1 MGNPD
6 FAFPSLDALINSRH
20 HVVAV
25 VPSPDKPQGR
35 GRILSGLPVRKRA
48 SALGLKLIQPFSI
61 NDPKFF
67 NELVD
72 INADIY
78 VVVAFK
84 ILPQSIIQIPKFGSI
99 NLHPSYLPKYR
110 GAAPIQHALING
122 ENSTG
127 ITTFLLSKGVD
138 TGNILLNAPLVI
150 FPNDNS
156 GNLSKRASFIG
167 ADLISRTV
175 NLMASGFDS
184 GKSQDNNRVSYA
196 PKINSSD
203 QRIDWTRTNV
213 EVKNKIRALSPYPGA
228 YTKLGGRRLRVGKV
242 SLSFHEFGAPANLAV
257 VKKSSLIVRCGAG
270 SVYIEELHPE
280 GIKPMTVRQFLA
292 GAKLSEGDYFD

>member
-6 FAFPSLDALINSRH
+6 FAVPSLDALINSRH

-25 VPSPDKPQGR
+25 VTSPDKPQGR
-35 GRILSGLPVRKRA
+35 GRILSGLPVTKRA
-48 SALGLKLIQPFSI
+48 SALGLKLIQPFSM
-61 NDPKFF
+61 NDPIFF
-67 NELVD
+67 NELLD

-110 GAAPIQHALING
+110 GPAPIQHALING

-167 ADLISRTV
+167 ADLI
-175 NLMASGFDS
+175 
-184 GKSQDNNRVSYA
+184 
-196 PKINSSD
+196 
-203 QRIDWTRTNV
+203 
-213 EVKNKIRALSPYPGA
+213 
-228 YTKLGGRRLRVGKV
+228 LGQ
-242 SLSFHEFGAPANLAV
+242 
-257 VKKSSLIVRCGAG
+257 LI
-270 SVYIEELHPE
+270 
-280 GIKPMTVRQFLA
+280 
-292 GAKLSEGDYFD
+292 

>member
-1 MGNPD
+1 M
-6 FAFPSLDALINSRH
+6 
-20 HVVAV
+20 
-25 VPSPDKPQGR
+25 
-35 GRILSGLPVRKRA
+35 
-48 SALGLKLIQPFSI
+48 
-61 NDPKFF
+61 
-67 NELVD
+67 
-72 INADIY
+72 
-78 VVVAFK
+78 VVAFK

-110 GAAPIQHALING
+110 GPAPIQHALING

-167 ADLISRTV
+167 ADLIFRTV

-184 GKSQDNNRVSYA
+184 GKPQDNNRVSYA

-228 YTKLGGRRLRVGKV
+228 YTKLRGRRLGVVKV
-242 SLSFHEFGAPANLAV
+242 SLSFHEFGTPANLAV
-257 VKKSSLIVRCGAG
+257 VKKSSLIVRCGSG

-280 GIKPMTVRQFLA
+280 GKKPMTARQFLA